1 MIENPPGSFVEKIF
15 TDLRNEIILRCDLLG
30 HINVTTK
37 DNIKRFKH
45 TLENVQTL
53 DANNTS
59 PITCGTTLANYTCSN
74 PYTGSTFGIG
84 YTRTDLSEKIKL
96 CEVLKNKQYQWVI
109 TEAYELFEDYI
120 KKIYAHTVSIHDHFW
135 SPSEFKNVQIE
146 QNGDMEAYYNAIK
159 RNNKAPK
166 KILKVFRRKLPNFRD
181 VEINNKIGKNYRFEI
196 TLIELLRHTIVHN
209 AGKFTDT
216 EKFITKVL
224 DESSI
229 SGKTRNNLEI
239 EIRQYIAKEKD
250 SDIIMLL
257 EAPSEKLGYMGW
269 HFKKAEYLLG
279 EILEYSLIIKNE
291 LIAYLDNH

>member
-1 MIENPPGSFVEKIF
+1 MIENPPGSFVENIF
-15 TDLRNEIILRCDLLG
+15 TELRNEIILRCDLLG

-45 TLENVQTL
+45 TLENAQTL
-53 DANNTS
+53 DANNT
-59 PITCGTTLANYTCSN
+59 PQITCGTTLANHTCSN

-84 YTRTDLSEKIKL
+84 HSTIDISEKIKL
-96 CEVLKNKQYQWVI
+96 CEALKNKQYQWVI
-109 TEAYELFEDYI
+109 TEAFELFEDYI
-120 KKIYAHTVSIHDHFW
+120 KKIYAHTVSIHYHFW
-135 SPSEFKNVQIE
+135 SPSEFPKVQIDK
-146 QNGDMEAYYNAIK
+146 NGDMETNYEAIK
-159 RNNKAPK
+159 NKSLK
-166 KILKVFRRKLPNFRD
+166 VFLKVFRRKLPNFRD

-209 AGKFTDT
+209 AGKFADT
-216 EKFITKVL
+216 EKFINKVL

-229 SGKTRNNLEI
+229 SGKTRNNWER
-239 EIRQYIAKEKD
+239 EIRQYIAKEQD

-257 EAPSEKLGYMGW
+257 ERPSEKLGSMGW

-291 LIAYLDNH
+291 LIAYLDNQ

>member
-1 MIENPPGSFVEKIF
+1 MIENPPGSFVENIF
-15 TDLRNEIILRCDLLG
+15 TELRNEIILRYDLLG
-30 HINVTTK
+30 HINITTK
-37 DNIKRFKH
+37 NIKQA
-45 TLENVQTL
+45 LENAQTL
-53 DANNTS
+53 DANNTLKIS
-59 PITCGTTLANYTCSN
+59 CGTTLANHTCPN
-74 PYTGSTFGIG
+74 PYTGSIFGIG
-84 YTRTDLSEKIKL
+84 HSRIELSEKIKL
-96 CEVLKNKQYQWVI
+96 CEVLRNKQYQWVI

-146 QNGDMEAYYNAIK
+146 QNGDMETYYNAIK

-166 KILKVFRRKLPNFRD
+166 KILKVFRRKLPNFRE
-181 VEINNKIGKNYRFEI
+181 VEINNKMGKNYRLEI

-229 SGKTRNNLEI
+229 SGKARNNGEI
-239 EIRQYIAKEKD
+239 EIRQYIAKEQD

-257 EAPSEKLGYMGW
+257 EGPSKKLGYMGRY
-269 HFKKAEYLLG
+269 FYKAEYLLG
-279 EILEYSLIIKNE
+279 EILEYSLIIKEE
-291 LIAYLDNH
+291 LKSYLGNH